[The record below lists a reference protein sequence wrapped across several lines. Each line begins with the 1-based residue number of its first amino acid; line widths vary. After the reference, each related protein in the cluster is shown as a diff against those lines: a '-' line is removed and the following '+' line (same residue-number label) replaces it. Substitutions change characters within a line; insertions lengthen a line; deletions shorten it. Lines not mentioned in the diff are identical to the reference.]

1 MSGSSEASDSED
13 EDRVKNPSEWDFI
26 TGVFLTSSFSSFFNI
41 LTEAEG
47 FRDDDV
53 DEGIVVVA
61 STVVVSGT
69 SFCSILHWKFENLF
83 SREFFC
89 ACLANIGSLTSLV
102 EFQSSSLLDSRLKL

>member
-13 EDRVKNPSEWDFI
+13 GDRVKNPSEWDFI

-69 SFCSILHWKFENLF
+69 SFCSILHWRFENLF
-83 SREFFC
+83 SREFFVHV
-89 ACLANIGSLTSLV
+89 LPILV
-102 EFQSSSLLDSRLKL
+102 TLPH

>member
-1 MSGSSEASDSED
+1 M
-13 EDRVKNPSEWDFI
+13 KNPSEWDFI

-83 SREFFC
+83 SREFFVHV
-89 ACLANIGSLTSLV
+89 LPILV
-102 EFQSSSLLDSRLKL
+102 TLPH